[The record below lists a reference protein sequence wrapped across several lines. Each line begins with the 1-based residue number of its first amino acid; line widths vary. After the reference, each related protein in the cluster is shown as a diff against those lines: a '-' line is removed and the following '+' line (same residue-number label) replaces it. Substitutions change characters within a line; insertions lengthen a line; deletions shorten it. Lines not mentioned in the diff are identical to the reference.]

1 MIVTVAGG
9 FYHQPL
15 TAQLSLVSLNTN
27 LWYKSNQYV
36 QGEEDPGAMFRWVVR
51 YLPSLNTVPPQL
63 AGGAPV
69 RAGGVGPHRLDRGP
83 HPARQVREVLPV
95 LRRVQGLRHT
105 RRILGLPL
113 AEVRCAVLAS
123 QPTNTQALQR
133 TVQRQVTVMSSLP
146 WLEMAL
152 RLHCLQIPGAGGA
165 AQRGHLRPDVRPP
178 PHRQVQCSVR
188 GHIVHGKNK
197 SSMNLNLLHKNPI
210 K

>member
-1 MIVTVAGG
+1 
-9 FYHQPL
+9 
-15 TAQLSLVSLNTN
+15 
-27 LWYKSNQYV
+27 
-36 QGEEDPGAMFRWVVR
+36 MFRWWMVS

-123 QPTNTQALQR
+123 QPSNTLTLQR

-146 WLEMAL
+146 RLEVA
-152 RLHCLQIPGAGGA
+152 LQIPGAGGA

-178 PHRQVQCSVR
+178 PHRQVQYSVR

-197 SSMNLNLLHKNPI
+197 SSMNSNLLHKNPI
-210 K
+210 KFQNPIK